1 MVWGTFTAAHI
12 ISLFGAVGIN
22 IGIYYLIKNKS
33 KNVQITVLGI
43 LSFAGIFNFTCNLLL
58 WGAPLENLPLHL
70 CNFNAMILPIAVFT
84 RNKTVSNLTL
94 LWALGAAMALILN
107 QEVANE
113 TLFGFKFC
121 IYYFSHLLELGIP
134 IILFKLGL
142 CKLDHKCIL
151 STIGITIAVYTAIY
165 FINCAIN
172 DWAAAN
178 AVIDS
183 KGAPLVVN
191 YMYSVIP
198 VNPVLDLF
206 YKIVPYPYWYM
217 YPGFVF
223 VVPYLGAIYGANA
236 LMNKKKE
243 L

>member
-1 MVWGTFTAAHI
+1 MIWGTFTAAHI
-12 ISLFGAVGIN
+12 ASLFGAVGIN
-22 IGIYYLIKNKS
+22 IGIYFLIKNRSEK
-33 KNVQITVLGI
+33 VQTIVLGI
-43 LSFAGIFNFTCNLLL
+43 LSFAGIFNFSCNLLL

-70 CNFNAMILPIAVFT
+70 CNLNAIILPIAVFT
-84 RNKTVSNLTL
+84 RNKTISNLTL
-94 LWALGAAMALILN
+94 LWALGAALALILN
-107 QEVANE
+107 QEVAGE

-121 IYYFSHLLELGIP
+121 IYYFSHLLEVGIP
-134 IILFKLGL
+134 IMLFKLGI
-142 CKLDHKCIL
+142 CKLDHKCIF
-151 STIGITIAVYTAIY
+151 STIGITIVVYTVIY

-198 VNPVLDLF
+198 NNPVLELF

-223 VVPYLGAIYGANA
+223 VIPYLGAIYGAN
-236 LMNKKKE
+236 LLIQRKKRR
-243 L
+243 